1 VRLYLG
7 AVDRLAQWVEA
18 RGGPTD
24 PRELTRT
31 DLSLFFATMS
41 KEWKPSTCSLN
52 FRALQQFFGWLVREE
67 EIDRSP
73 MECRVGPT
81 YITNHDP
88 ATGVRYGLRYE
99 RTLRAAHQA
108 VGLTKGAI
116 PPTPENSS
124 GLTDA
129 LEDALPRPAT
139 SPAP

>member
-1 VRLYLG
+1 
-7 AVDRLAQWVEA
+7 
-18 RGGPTD
+18 
-24 PRELTRT
+24 
-31 DLSLFFATMS
+31 MS

-124 GLTDA
+124 RLTDA